1 MRNTI
6 LHALSVAAERFRD
19 NAKAI
24 RLENMGAD
32 GGRIADQFEIQ
43 AREALAA
50 HALLSEGF
58 LCAFSTDNAAF
69 QGVAAPATADVLFN
83 IAQRVRQGAE
93 TSGAIWDLN
102 GNTLGAWSLDHTDD
116 APDD

>member
-1 MRNTI
+1 MRNTV

-32 GGRIADQFEIQ
+32 GARLADQFETQ

-50 HALLSEGF
+50 HALLSGGF
-58 LCAFSTDNAAF
+58 LCAFATDNAAF
-69 QGVAAPATADVLFN
+69 QGVAPDACADVLFN
-83 IAQRVRQGAE
+83 LAQRVRKGE
-93 TSGAIWDLN
+93 KSGNIWDLN
-102 GNTLGAWSLDHTDD
+102 GNTLGSWSLDHTDEES
-116 APDD
+116 DD